1 LIALALPAATEEGG
15 FKAPALEDMHLPEIL
30 PWYAEYG
37 TGFGKQMLLVLLSVA
52 LISWF
57 FLAAS
62 RRGSLVPGKFQ
73 YFGEYS
79 YNFVRNSVGKDVI
92 GERDF
97 KPFVPL
103 LVALFFF
110 IAVNNFFGS
119 VPLLQIPTTS
129 HVGTAYALAGIVYF
143 TWIILGI
150 KRHGIKYFK
159 LATVPSGVPKAI
171 LPLIVIIEI
180 ISNFFVR
187 PVTHSLRL
195 FATMLSGHLII
206 MLAASGTS
214 YLLIEGEGIMKALGV
229 LTLVGGVAMYLFE
242 VMIQILQAYVFVLLT
257 AIYIQG
263 ALVDE
268 H

>member
-1 LIALALPAATEEGG
+1 MRTVFIPR
-15 FKAPALEDMHLPEIL
+15 F
-30 PWYAEYG
+30 
-37 TGFGKQMLLVLLSVA
+37 
-52 LISWF
+52 
-57 FLAAS
+57 
-62 RRGSLVPGKFQ
+62 
-73 YFGEYS
+73 
-79 YNFVRNSVGKDVI
+79 
-92 GERDF
+92 
-97 KPFVPL
+97 L

-110 IAVNNFFGS
+110 IALNNFFGS
-119 VPLLQIPTTS
+119 VPFLQIPTTS

-143 TWIILGI
+143 TWIILGL
-150 KRHGIKYFK
+150 KRHGIRYFK
-159 LATVPSGVPKAI
+159 IATVPSGVPKAI